1 MVKYSTYLGK
11 SSNAKAHINIDF
23 IKMTNWDI
31 HEETHY
37 VQYCQGS
44 RPRLVVIE
52 RFNAFDMIAVGQA
65 VMWTSAPIT
74 MRLSA
79 RDAITLRRAS
89 PD

>member
-1 MVKYSTYLGK
+1 MRKHITILPGHF
-11 SSNAKAHINIDF
+11 KACR
-23 IKMTNWDI
+23 TRDI
-31 HEETHY
+31 
-37 VQYCQGS
+37 Q
-44 RPRLVVIE
+44 
-52 RFNAFDMIAVGQA
+52 RFNAFDMVFMLAVGQA